1 MSVAAQGDG
10 CFNNRLGFAM
20 STVQISA
27 ADGTRRGADFSQFV
41 SHPANQP
48 PILVTVTGIRP
59 NLWTVESSDHS
70 VGGTFVSRKAAL
82 AFAQEAMVS
91 SNAAVVVNED
101 RIMNGGQHFGR
112 GFLGATHRD
121 ANARIQRPCISATR
135 RGAESARDPLFTE
148 REVAIGFSLLA
159 LTAAI
164 SALT

>member
-1 MSVAAQGDG
+1 
-10 CFNNRLGFAM
+10 M
-20 STVQISA
+20 STVQTSA
-27 ADGTRRGADFSQFV
+27 ADGTRRGADFSRSV

-59 NLWTVESSDHS
+59 NLWTVESSDRS

-101 RIMNGGQHFGR
+101 RIMNGWQPFGR

-121 ANARIQRPCISATR
+121 ANARIQRPCISPTR
-135 RGAESARDPLFTE
+135 RRAKSVRDPLFTE

-164 SALT
+164 SVLS